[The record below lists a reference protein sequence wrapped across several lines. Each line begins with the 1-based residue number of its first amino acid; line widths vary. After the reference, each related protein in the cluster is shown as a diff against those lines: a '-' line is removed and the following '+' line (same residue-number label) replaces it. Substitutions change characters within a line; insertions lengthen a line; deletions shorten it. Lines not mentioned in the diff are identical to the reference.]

1 MLMNGS
7 GIGFEQILDEATQA
21 AETAVKSGS
30 EIVKA
35 ARKARKA
42 GLEGNIAALG
52 NCPKEIAKALEGLRG
67 SVTALELAIGRA
79 AGWPETDADEQG
91 SFEAR
96 YSAELQE
103 AAAAGD
109 LGIHER
115 DGKLIS
121 YPTVLSVGSDRT
133 LMIDQKKVQSVR
145 PSVVVDRLR
154 AEREKVG
161 RYKPE
166 RFLEALFHIYDD
178 TLKDQKKNL
187 LGTGSMPPMPLIRI
201 YKHLT
206 ALPGVS
212 RSYTKTDFA
221 RDLFVL
227 DSTGPK
233 RAKRGKGP
241 MVSFPSS
248 SGTRARKD
256 CFSFIGPDGFESTYY
271 SIQFSEDS

>member
-1 MLMNGS
+1 MLMDGS
-7 GIGFEQILDEATQA
+7 GIGFEHVLDEATQA
-21 AETAVKSGS
+21 AEATVKSGS
-30 EIVKA
+30 ELVKA

-42 GLEGNIAALG
+42 GLDGNIAALG
-52 NCPKEIAKALEGLRG
+52 NCPKQIDKALEGLRG
-67 SVTALELAIGRA
+67 SVAALEAAIGRA
-79 AGWPETDADEQG
+79 AAWPETAADEQE
-91 SFEAR
+91 SFEQR

-103 AAAAGD
+103 AAAASD

-121 YPTVLSVGSDRT
+121 YPSVLSVGSDRT
-133 LMIDQKKVQSVR
+133 LTIDQKKIQAVR
-145 PSVVVDRLR
+145 PSLVIDRLR

-161 RYKPE
+161 RYRPE

-178 TLKDQKKNL
+178 TLKDQKKHL
-187 LGTGSMPPMPLIRI
+187 LGAGSLPPMPLVRI

-212 RSYTKTDFA
+212 KDYTRTDFA

-241 MVSFPSS
+241 VVSFPSS

-271 SIQFSEDS
+271 SIQFTEDS

>member
-1 MLMNGS
+1 MLMDGL

-30 EIVKA
+30 ELVKA
-35 ARKARKA
+35 ARRARKA
-42 GLEGNIAALG
+42 GLDGNLAALG
-52 NCPKEIAKALEGLRG
+52 NCPKQIDKALDVLKG
-67 SVTALELAIGRA
+67 SVAALELAIGRA
-79 AGWPETDADEQG
+79 AAWPETDAGEQG
-91 SFEAR
+91 SFEER
-96 YSAELQE
+96 YSAELRE
-103 AAAAGD
+103 AAAACD

-133 LMIDQKKVQSVR
+133 LMINQQRIPAVR
-145 PSVVVDRLR
+145 PSLVIDRLR
-154 AEREKVG
+154 DEREKVG

-178 TLKDQKKNL
+178 TLKDQKKHL
-187 LGTGSMPPMPLIRI
+187 LGAGSMPPMPLIRI

-212 RSYTKTDFA
+212 RNYTKTDFA

-233 RAKRGKGP
+233 RAKKGKGP
-241 MVSFPSS
+241 VVSFPSS

-271 SIQFSEDS
+271 SIQFAEDS